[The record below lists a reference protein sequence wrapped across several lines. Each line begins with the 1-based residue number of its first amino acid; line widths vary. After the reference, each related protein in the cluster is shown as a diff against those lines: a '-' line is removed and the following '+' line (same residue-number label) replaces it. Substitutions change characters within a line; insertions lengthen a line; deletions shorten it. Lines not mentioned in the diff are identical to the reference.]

1 VVGARDRPAA
11 PAALLR
17 VLTLV
22 APVVVLTLVAV
33 VALAQAPRAAESPVA
48 AAARC
53 DCTRFADELAAT
65 RALYASRGEGATRP
79 PSDAARTRFRERL
92 LATHGQAGCLVA
104 CTSVPDAQRDD
115 ARVLLAAAAFKSRRL
130 GPSDAAANE
139 RLIHALDETEHCR
152 AHQPA
157 PPLCHLWHGSIRGIL
172 ARGSW
177 NPLQLALPKQLFA
190 EFRAAR
196 AGAAPGRD
204 QPDGAA
210 TRAQASL
217 LLQAPQIAGG
227 DPHAARRLM
236 EKATMSPLY
245 PCTVSNRIL
254 FAETCARTGA
264 AARAASELHAT
275 LDAGLPECGD
285 NRYEN
290 AVDLDEAARCLA
302 RLEAKPD
309 QDPGW
314 DDDCR

>member
-1 VVGARDRPAA
+1 MVGARDRPAA
-11 PAALLR
+11 ALVALLG
-17 VLTLV
+17 
-22 APVVVLTLVAV
+22 VLTLVAV
-33 VALAQAPRAAESPVA
+33 VAVVALAEAPRAAESPVA

-65 RALYASRGEGATRP
+65 RALYANRGEGATRP
-79 PSDAARTRFRERL
+79 PSDTARARFRERL
-92 LATHGQAGCLVA
+92 LATHSQARCLVA
-104 CTSVPDAQRDD
+104 CTSVADAQRDD

-139 RLIHALDETEHCR
+139 RLTRALDETEHCR

-177 NPLQLALPKQLFA
+177 NPMQLALPKQLLA

-227 DPHAARRLM
+227 DAQAARRLM
-236 EKATMSPLY
+236 EEATTSPLY

-254 FAETCARTGA
+254 FAETCARTGG
-264 AARAASELHAT
+264 AARAIGELHAT

-309 QDPGW
+309 HDPGW